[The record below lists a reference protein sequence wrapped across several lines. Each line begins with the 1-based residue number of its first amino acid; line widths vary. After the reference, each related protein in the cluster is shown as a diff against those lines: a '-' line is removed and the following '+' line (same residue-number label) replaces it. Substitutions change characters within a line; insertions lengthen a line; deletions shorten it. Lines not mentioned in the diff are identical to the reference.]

1 MKADKLKNLID
12 KMDISNMLIELL
24 LGDGYKGVLR
34 DMIKDLQQDERRI
47 LKAAFRD
54 VVKNN
59 SYEIENAE
67 QKSIE
72 KKISGLEKDSLQ
84 KKYSKQE
91 IMDSIQ
97 GIFDGQICDAVA
109 EQYLEKRKDMD
120 ELFDLTQTS
129 KESLKLLEQISRNDL
144 HQLSAGRQYTFF
156 ALELK
161 ADTEEAEEFR
171 NIFSDEA
178 GFDYEEIYLSES
190 ERGNEFTMVRFEFWE
205 EKDQHQFMEFI
216 DQLNKVMSEND
227 FRYVGWEV

>member
-24 LGDGYKGVLR
+24 LGDGYKGVLKN
-34 DMIKDLQQDERRI
+34 MINELQQDERRI

-59 SYEIENAE
+59 SYEIEDAE

-91 IMDSIQ
+91 IVDSIQ
-97 GIFDGQICDAVA
+97 GVFDEQLRDAVA

-129 KESLKLLEQISRNDL
+129 KESLKILEQISRNDL
-144 HQLSAGRQYTFF
+144 HQLSDRREYESFT
-156 ALELK
+156 LEVK
-161 ADTEEAEEFR
+161 ADMEEAERFKDILAEV
-171 NIFSDEA
+171 
-178 GFDYEEIYLSES
+178 GVFDYEEIYLSES
-190 ERGNEFTMVRFEFWE
+190 ERGNEFTMVQFGFEE
-205 EKDQHQFMEFI
+205 EKNQDQFKEFI
-216 DQLNKVMSEND
+216 DQLYEVMSDND
-227 FRYVGWEV
+227 LHFVSWEV